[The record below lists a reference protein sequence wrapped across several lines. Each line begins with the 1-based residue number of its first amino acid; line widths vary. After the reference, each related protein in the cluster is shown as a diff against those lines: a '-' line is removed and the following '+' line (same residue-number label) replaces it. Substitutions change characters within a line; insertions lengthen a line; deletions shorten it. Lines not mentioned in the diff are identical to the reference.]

1 MHVWNM
7 RLFRGAFPKANN
19 PWPALAFAALSFI
32 WIVNDAAAQGRT
44 YRVRK
49 DGTGDFTTILA
60 CVNAMAGGDTCLV
73 SPGSYQ
79 ERIRFPAGKSGSA
92 GRLTTI
98 KAETNGSV
106 DIWGADTANCNY
118 VRIEGFNIAVPS
130 TLTGWTD
137 GVGVAVR
144 SSNVEVVSNY
154 IHDTH
159 WAAISGSGNNV
170 TVRGN
175 HTFKCGMGF
184 NLSGSNWLVERNDI
198 ERTTKYPEIGDADNM
213 RFFGQNHIIRSNHL
227 FGTLST
233 EIGSAHVDGFQTFDD
248 GGDIAQHIVIECNLV
263 EGFYHQG
270 LMLEATYRTNTF
282 DITIRNNVFIAPQ
295 TYAVAAFRN
304 MRDVKVYNNTVIN
317 PEIFGVR
324 IAENSAGEAKNN
336 IFYSA
341 KTGIPDGDIKELTYS
356 ADATSTVVGQK
367 NLLYI
372 PSKIISQLTYPN
384 DLVNLNPQ
392 FVNLAT
398 FDLHLRTNSAAIDR
412 GATLST
418 VTTDRDGVPRPQGSA
433 WDIGAYEYSTGAQA
447 SVPPPTNL
455 RIVPETT
462 GQ

>member
-1 MHVWNM
+1 MHVSNIRWL
-7 RLFRGAFPKANN
+7 RS
-19 PWPALAFAALSFI
+19 ALSKMNTSWPGAVLAGLISFL
-32 WIVNDAAAQGRT
+32 IVDEASAQGRT

-60 CVNAMAGGDTCLV
+60 CLNAMAGGDTCLV
-73 SPGSYQ
+73 GPGAYQ
-79 ERIRFPAGKSGSA
+79 ERIRFPTGKSGSA
-92 GRLTTI
+92 GRLTTV
-98 KAETNGSV
+98 KAETTGTV
-106 DIWGADTANCNY
+106 DIWGADTLNCNY
-118 VRIEGFNIAVPS
+118 VRIEGFNISVPS
-130 TLTGWTD
+130 SLTGWTD

-159 WAAISGSGNNV
+159 WAAISGSGNSV

-175 HTFKCGMGF
+175 HAYRCGMGF
-184 NLSGSNWLVERNDI
+184 NLSGSNWLVEKNDI

-213 RFFGQNHIIRSNHL
+213 RFFGQNHVIRSNHL

-248 GGDIAQHIVIECNLV
+248 GGDIAQHVIIECNLL
-263 EGFYHQG
+263 EGYYHQG
-270 LMLEATYRTNTF
+270 LMLEATYRSNNF

-324 IAENSAGEAKNN
+324 IAENSAGEARNN
-336 IFYSA
+336 IFYSG

-356 ADATSTVVGQK
+356 ADATSTVVGEK

-372 PSKIISQLTYPN
+372 PSKTISQSSFPN
-384 DLVNLNPQ
+384 DIVNQNPQ
-392 FVNLAT
+392 FVNLAG
-398 FDLHLRTNSAAIDR
+398 FNLHLRTNSAAIDR
-412 GATLST
+412 GAALST
-418 VTTDRDGVPRPQGSA
+418 VTIDRDGVARPQGSA
-433 WDIGAYEYSTGAQA
+433 WDIGAYELSTGAPTA
-447 SVPPPTNL
+447 VPPPTNL
-455 RIVPETT
+455 RIIP
-462 GQ
+462 

>member
-1 MHVWNM
+1 MHVSKI
-7 RLFRGAFPKANN
+7 RGLQSAHSKMGRSWA
-19 PWPALAFAALSFI
+19 ALAFAVLISCL
-32 WIVNDAAAQGRT
+32 IVNEADAQGRT

-73 SPGSYQ
+73 GPGSYQ
-79 ERIRFPAGKSGSA
+79 ERIRFPSGKSGSA
-92 GRLTTI
+92 GRLTTV
-98 KAETNGSV
+98 KAEVTGTV
-106 DIWGADTANCNY
+106 DVWGADTLNCNY
-118 VRIEGFNIAVPS
+118 VRIEGFNISVPS
-130 TLTGWTD
+130 SLTGWTD

-159 WAAISGSGNNV
+159 WAAISGSGSSV
-170 TVRGN
+170 TIRGN
-175 HTFKCGMGF
+175 HTYKCGMGF

-213 RFFGQNHIIRSNHL
+213 RFFGQNHVIRSNHL

-233 EIGSAHVDGFQTFDD
+233 EIGAAHVDGFQTFDD
-248 GGDIAQHIVIECNLV
+248 GGDIAQHVIIECNLL
-263 EGFYHQG
+263 EGYYHQG
-270 LMLEATYRTNTF
+270 LMLEATYHSNNF

-324 IAENSAGEAKNN
+324 IAESSAGEARNN
-336 IFYSA
+336 IFFSS

-356 ADATSTVVGQK
+356 ADATSTVIGEK

-372 PSKIISQLTYPN
+372 PSKTISQASFPN
-384 DLVNLNPQ
+384 DIVNQNPQ
-392 FVNLAT
+392 FVNLVG
-398 FDLHLRTNSAAIDR
+398 FDLHLRPNSVAIDR
-412 GATLST
+412 GAALNT
-418 VTTDRDGVPRPQGSA
+418 VIIDRDGVSRPQGSA
-433 WDIGAYEYSTGAQA
+433 WDIGAYEFSTGPSAQL
-447 SVPPPTNL
+447 PP
-455 RIVPETT
+455 
-462 GQ
+462 